1 MAAIIDGSTYRK
13 YWKLTPDNGTPTS
26 YYLFPKDIVYFDASI
41 PRIRIVTDVA
51 GATFDFAVDSS
62 TVDENGNALN
72 TNDKVA
78 NYLNQNK

>member
-1 MAAIIDGSTYRK
+1 MAATIDGSTYRK
-13 YWKLTPDNGTPTS
+13 YWKLIPDNGTLTS
-26 YYLFPKDIVYFDASI
+26 YYLLPKDVVYFDATASK
-41 PRIRIVTDVA
+41 IRIVTD
-51 GATFDFAVDSS
+51 ATGTNFDFGVDSS